1 MDSNPVLNS
10 RSDSHSVV
18 QRRSTSACV
27 VGVSVMGVLTKLW
40 ALSYAFRPDIFL
52 LLLSR
57 IGALDGGIWLGR
69 TRFVDEKAR
78 LGRGSEV
85 SSR

>member
-1 MDSNPVLNS
+1 
-10 RSDSHSVV
+10 
-18 QRRSTSACV
+18 
-27 VGVSVMGVLTKLW
+27 MGVLVKLW

-57 IGALDGGIWLGR
+57 TGALDGGIWLGR